1 MGSKMDELEREV
13 ASKGKEKGQCEEEKG
28 QLPYKELEK
37 KFKDKLGQEY
47 IKRLDTLTK
56 LRKASL
62 TIKKVRKMLIV
73 LDLSQDKLKRQIN
86 EC

>member
-1 MGSKMDELEREV
+1 MDELKREV

-28 QLPYKELEK
+28 QLGAVEVREMEK

-73 LDLSQDKLKRQIN
+73 LDLS
-86 EC
+86 

>member
-1 MGSKMDELEREV
+1 M
-13 ASKGKEKGQCEEEKG
+13 
-28 QLPYKELEK
+28 EK